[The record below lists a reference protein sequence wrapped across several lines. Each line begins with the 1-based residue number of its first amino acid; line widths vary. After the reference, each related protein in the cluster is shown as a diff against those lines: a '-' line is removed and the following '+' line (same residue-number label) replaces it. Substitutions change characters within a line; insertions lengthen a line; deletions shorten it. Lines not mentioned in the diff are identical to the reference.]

1 MSLTLTQYPSGNCF
15 RNKVTKFVMTS
26 TYSVTMTITINPNGQ
41 SAEIFTGRYH
51 PDFNGRISVDITDI
65 VKDYVKSTVP
75 TNANDYAQTDF
86 SKEFSYKIEEDNGG
100 SAQGTFKVFNIACNT
115 AETLDN
121 WCAAHFLTHQ
131 SVQKRTNYESPEWL
145 TWNDLVGNYSL
156 VARFYPNNGGNTEVT
171 LQTDSAAGCYT
182 VNVCYSKLIRT
193 ISMLPRQLKGYYDI
207 ILFDNSSNEL
217 ARQRYIY
224 QERSGQEH
232 YFVFANALGGIDT
245 LIADG
250 ANVLQPELTFNY
262 GRFGNIYTPID
273 DTENVRL
280 WNQSLVTPWR
290 ERNWLWEILSAK
302 GEAAMYDA
310 NAEIYDPIII
320 ADADIKMSDK
330 GQLANASF
338 AYLMSE
344 STPMP
349 VILESEEQSRALSQS
364 AADSAEEFN
373 DLSSSLTLA
382 FEVGEKV
389 NVTEVASIAATKLY
403 VTWDESLKDG
413 IEVFVEVDGNSA
425 GSFVTGTDTQPYI
438 VTKTAGQTVQFL
450 TEDDTIESVTVTY
463 YPVTIQAV

>member
-1 MSLTLTQYPSGNCF
+1 MVAVSFASCEQNKPSQPKDDDDESPKEPTYYHKDPVEGCLPGLFAVSETQQVYFSKGNLWYSKLNFDSRWEFAVQQYRVLGESNLDIADMPSF
-15 RNKVTKFVMTS
+15 
-26 TYSVTMTITINPNGQ
+26 
-41 SAEIFTGRYH
+41 SAI
-51 PDFNGRISVDITDI
+51 DLFNWNTANDPTRHEAD
-65 VKDYVKSTVP
+65 DYVG
-75 TNANDYAQTDF
+75 DF
-86 SKEFSYKIEEDNGG
+86 EDWGD
-100 SAQGTFKVFNIACNT
+100 KPI
-115 AETLDN
+115 
-121 WCAAHFLTHQ
+121 
-131 SVQKRTNYESPEWL
+131 Y
-145 TWNDLVGNYSL
+145 
-156 VARFYPNNGGNTEVT
+156 NGGNTEVT

-182 VNVCYSKLIRT
+182 VNVCYSKLIRA

-262 GRFGNIYTPID
+262 GCFGNIYTPID

-338 AYLMSE
+338 SYLMSE

-373 DLSSSLTLA
+373 DLSSNLTLA